1 MTIARKAMKV
11 QANGAALALIGAATM
26 ALTPLPGIA
35 VAAESPPAA
44 KAPSVSG
51 DVRVTELNRD
61 KLSVYDEH
69 ARFQGKIDKWK
80 LPKEGLKVE
89 AAIAGG
95 YLGVTRDGKRIF
107 LRQAEV
113 TVSGLQGPVC
123 VAVNNP
129 ATAKDAGRPAISTG
143 GISAGLGGG
152 KIPCVPQ

>member
-1 MTIARKAMKV
+1 MTIAARALNLE
-11 QANGAALALIGAATM
+11 AAGTALALLGAATLAVM
-26 ALTPLPGIA
+26 PLPGIA
-35 VAAESPPAA
+35 VAADNPPAA
-44 KAPSVSG
+44 NGPSVTG
-51 DVRVTELNRD
+51 DVRVMAFNRD

-69 ARFQGKIDKWK
+69 AQFQGKIDKWK

-95 YLGVTRDGKRIF
+95 YLGVTKDGKRIF

-113 TVSGLQGPVC
+113 SVSGLQGPIC

-129 ATAKDAGRPAISTG
+129 AMAKDAGRPAISTG